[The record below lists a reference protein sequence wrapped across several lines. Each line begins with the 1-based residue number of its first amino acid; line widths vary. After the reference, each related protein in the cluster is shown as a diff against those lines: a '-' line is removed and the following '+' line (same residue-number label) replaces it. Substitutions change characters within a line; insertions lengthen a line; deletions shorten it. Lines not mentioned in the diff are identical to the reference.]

1 MNKNLLAVAVVVLAV
16 VVGLG
21 ATQLG
26 GQGPAPSTP
35 ESPTP
40 TATPTTNGTTTP
52 TATPTDDGTATPTP
66 TATPT
71 STPTPVPRLD
81 TVRVERAVERDIAA
95 FQDDPTTVGNEAM
108 STEGQLPAALSAM
121 AERHSEQMATA
132 ERLAHTI
139 DGSTTADR
147 YAQNSTIANCRVVN
161 NQEQYVVAKETMEGF
176 ARVPRSGA
184 DPATVGQR
192 LVDRLL
198 SDDQAR
204 RTLELENAEHI
215 GVGVAAS
222 GEYVYVTVAVC

>member
-1 MNKNLLAVAVVVLAV
+1 VNKNLLAIAVVMLVV

-26 GQGPAPSTP
+26 GQGTSPSTP
-35 ESPTP
+35 TPESPTPTP
-40 TATPTTNGTTTP
+40 TATPTTTPTANG
-52 TATPTDDGTATPTP
+52 TATPTPTPTP

-71 STPTPVPRLD
+71 PVPTLD
-81 TVRVERAVERDIAA
+81 TARIERAVEQDIVT

-108 STEGQLPAALSAM
+108 NTEGQIPTALSTM
-121 AERHSEQMATA
+121 AERHSEQMAA
-132 ERLAHTI
+132 AGRLAHTI

-147 YAQNSTIANCRVVN
+147 YAQNDALANCRVVN
-161 NQEQYVVAKETMEGF
+161 NQDEYVVAKETMEGF
-176 ARVPRSGA
+176 ARVPRVGA
-184 DPATVGQR
+184 DAETVGQR

-215 GVGVAAS
+215 GVGVATS
-222 GEYVYVTVAVC
+222 DEYVYVTVAVC

>member
-1 MNKNLLAVAVVVLAV
+1 MNKNLLAVGVVVLV
-16 VVGLG
+16 LVGGLG

-26 GQGPAPSTP
+26 GQGTTTPTPTP

-40 TATPTTNGTTTP
+40 TTTATP
-52 TATPTDDGTATPTP
+52 TATPTPTDNGTATPTP
-66 TATPT
+66 TRTATP
-71 STPTPVPRLD
+71 TPTPVPTLD
-81 TVRVERAVERDIAA
+81 TARIERAVERDIVA

-108 STEGQLPAALSAM
+108 STEGQLSAALSVI
-121 AERHSEQMATA
+121 AERHSEQMAA
-132 ERLAHTI
+132 AGRLAHTI

-147 YAQNSTIANCRVVN
+147 YAQDDTLENCRVVN

-176 ARVPRSGA
+176 ARVPRVGD
-184 DPATVGQR
+184 DPAAVGQR

-215 GVGVAAS
+215 GVGVATS
-222 GEYVYVTVAVC
+222 DEYVYVTVAVC